1 MLGHFSVQFNNIWA
15 KDFMRDHEPEWSVNS
30 EDRQLSVET
39 QSTDRTAST
48 DVTKGSS
55 GGPTILIKIMV
66 LWR

>member
-1 MLGHFSVQFNNIWA
+1 
-15 KDFMRDHEPEWSVNS
+15 MRDHEPEWSVNS